1 MELRHSENNKW
12 NEIDILLTIN
22 KNDINKEIY
31 FLNEY
36 NNNIKELNDKNAE
49 LYINNIKKEYK
60 KYFIPEK
67 EGKYNIKLKFNINL
81 TNCSYMFSNC
91 ENITKINFISFN
103 TKYVNSMKY
112 MFHKCKNLEYIN
124 NLLLFDFRNVTDMSN
139 MFSYCYKLK
148 IIYL

>member
-1 MELRHSENNKW
+1 M
-12 NEIDILLTIN
+12 TIN

-36 NNNIKELNDKNAE
+36 NNIKELNDKNAE

-91 ENITKINFISFN
+91 VNITKINFISFN
-103 TKYVNSMKY
+103 TK
-112 MFHKCKNLEYIN
+112 
-124 NLLLFDFRNVTDMSN
+124 
-139 MFSYCYKLK
+139 
-148 IIYL
+148 